1 MQISF
6 SSHIKEISDE
16 NMAKRI
22 VYPYIPNSEPEVK
35 KTMLEDIGVAEVNE
49 LYKDIPE
56 KVRLNRRLNL
66 PSPKSEFEVRRSI
79 EAVMAKNKTSN
90 EMLCFMGAGCWP
102 HHVPAVCDEINGRSE
117 FVTNYHG
124 PVQIIPGICQTIF
137 EYQSM
142 MGELLAMDAVV
153 SSMYDWATVCGEAAR
168 MAYRITGRREVLVPK
183 IISPDRLSTM
193 RNYSESVLDT
203 KAVNYDPETGQL
215 DLEDLK
221 KKLSSKT
228 AAVYIENPSYLGFI
242 EAEGEA
248 VSEIAHDK
256 GALSIVGV
264 EPSSLGILT
273 PPGEYGADI
282 VVGEGQPLGMHM
294 TFGGALLG
302 IMAFRDEPKFIAE
315 APRRTNTITTS
326 DREGVWG
333 FTPVHIERD
342 SYEARERGTSFTG
355 TTSQLWSITAA
366 VYMALMGPQGFK
378 ELGEA
383 IMQKSNYALKLISK
397 ISGVQTPVFKSLHF
411 EEFTVNFDG
420 TTRNV
425 QDLNN
430 ALLKRGIQGG
440 KDITEEFPELGKSS
454 LYCVTEIHSKE
465 DIEKLADAL
474 KEVVT

>member
-1 MQISF
+1 MT
-6 SSHIKEISDE
+6 
-16 NMAKRI
+16 KRI
-22 VYPYIPNSEPEVK
+22 VYPYVPNSEPETK
-35 KTMLEDIGVAEVNE
+35 KAMLEDIGLADIEE
-49 LYKDIPE
+49 LYRDIPE
-56 KVRLNRRLNL
+56 TVRLKRKLDL
-66 PSPKSEFEVRRSI
+66 PPPKSEFEVRRSI
-79 EAVMAKNKTSN
+79 EAVMSRNRTSSQ
-90 EMLCFMGAGCWP
+90 MLCFLGAGCWP
-102 HHVPAVCDEINGRSE
+102 HHVPAVCDEINSRSE

-124 PVQIIPGICQTIF
+124 PVQVISGICQTIF

-142 MGELLAMDAVV
+142 IGELLAMDAVI

-168 MAYRITGRREVLVPK
+168 MAHRITGRREVLVPR
-183 IISPDRLSTM
+183 IISPDRLSVM
-193 RNYSESVLDT
+193 RNYSESVLRIR
-203 KAVNYDPETGQL
+203 AVDYDPETGQL

-221 KKLSSKT
+221 SKLSSET

-248 VSEIAHDK
+248 ISETAHDK

-264 EPSSLGILT
+264 EPSSLGILA

-282 VVGEGQPLGMHM
+282 AVGEGQPLGMHM

-302 IMAFRDEPKFIAE
+302 ILAFRDQPRFMAE

-326 DREGVWG
+326 DREGIWG

-366 VYMALMGPQGFK
+366 VYMALMGPEGFR
-378 ELGEA
+378 ELGES
-383 IMQKSNYALKLISK
+383 IMCRSNYAMKLISE
-397 ISGVQTPVFKSLHF
+397 IGGLRAPAFSSPHF

-420 TTRNV
+420 TAREV
-425 QDLNN
+425 RDVNN

-440 KDITEEFPELGKSS
+440 KDVSKEFPELGKCS
-454 LYCVTEIHSKE
+454 LYCVTEAHSKE
-465 DIEKLADAL
+465 DVEKLANAL
-474 KEVVT
+474 REVVA